1 MKYSKHVIK
10 EQLASIGFLYDEEL
24 VYPSYPSEN
33 GCVMN
38 VDDKDYQYMRIT
50 FKDNNNHKVEIK
62 PYSTIVPKLLKHK
75 VGREIWN
82 NQIKKKNNIKKL
94 IDKI

>member
-1 MKYSKHVIK
+1 MKYSKYVVK
-10 EQLASIGFLYDEEL
+10 EHLESIGFLYDEEL
-24 VYPSYPSEN
+24 VYPSEN

-38 VDDKDYQYMRIT
+38 VDDKDYQYMRIK
-50 FKDNNNHKVEIK
+50 FRDNNNHKVEIK
-62 PYSTIVPKLLKHK
+62 PYSTFKPKVLKHK